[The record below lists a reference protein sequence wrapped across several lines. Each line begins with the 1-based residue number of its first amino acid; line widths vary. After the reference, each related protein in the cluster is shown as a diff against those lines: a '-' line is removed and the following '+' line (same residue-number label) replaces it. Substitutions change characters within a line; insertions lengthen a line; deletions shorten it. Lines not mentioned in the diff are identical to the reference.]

1 MATKP
6 EGNIANFR
14 FLRAMGLKDDFCPST
29 TLWEILTLTLTVVLT
44 VTSRV
49 DNMMFQNQNTCY
61 MKDLNSS
68 QLIVLQETLICD
80 SYQIRYL

>member
-1 MATKP
+1 
-6 EGNIANFR
+6 
-14 FLRAMGLKDDFCPST
+14 MGLKDDVCPST
-29 TLWEILTLTLTVVLT
+29 TLWEILTLTLTVV